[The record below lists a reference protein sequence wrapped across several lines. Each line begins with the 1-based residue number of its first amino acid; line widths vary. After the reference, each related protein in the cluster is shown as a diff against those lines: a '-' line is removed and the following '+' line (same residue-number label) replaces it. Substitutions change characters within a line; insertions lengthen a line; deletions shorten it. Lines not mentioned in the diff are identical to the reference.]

1 MVNYHCLTCTR
12 KSNVRAKCRLEAEL
26 KAKKAEED
34 RAKLKREKDKEERVQ
49 ADELAGVM
57 YEFFTGVYD
66 ESTVFNDTSTDHRPS
81 ASSIHELP
89 FPSPDSITVTTEFGV
104 IAEPANITTVSAAG
118 PSPYHHAYDQSDDEE
133 NNVEMTENLDE
144 EEGIDILQQGMAQ
157 MQLPTNTHVHGMSAH
172 ILHVP
177 VDVEPEHV
185 QDDSPEDDHVNDT
198 GEEAD
203 IDTDGFEV
211 NETDVEA
218 DALNDQ
224 LVNAAIGTMAPT
236 TTTTAI

>member
-1 MVNYHCLTCTR
+1 MVNYHCPTCTR

-66 ESTVFNDTSTDHRPS
+66 ESTASNDTSVDHRPS
-81 ASSIHELP
+81 ASSMHELP

-118 PSPYHHAYDQSDDEE
+118 PSPYHHAYDQSDEEE

-144 EEGIDILQQGMAQ
+144 EEGIDILQQEMAQ
-157 MQLPTNTHVHGMSAH
+157 MQLPAST
-172 ILHVP
+172 HVP
-177 VDVEPEHV
+177 VDVEAEHV
-185 QDDSPEDDHVNDT
+185 QDDSLEDDHVNDT

-211 NETDVEA
+211 NETDVET
-218 DALNDQ
+218 DVLNDQ
-224 LVNAAIGTMAPT
+224 LVNAAIGTMTP